1 MIVRCWMTSHPL
13 VVVEEDTTLEE
24 AFRLMRSHG
33 IRRLPVV
40 KGGELRGI
48 ITLSDLYSVTSI
60 ASLSGGGEHP
70 PAELGRHLVR
80 DVMAS
85 QVFTCDVNAPLEDV
99 GALMRR
105 EKVGALPVMNGT
117 KLAGIITE
125 SDVLEALVSIT
136 RVGRDTRR
144 IYLRIPVAQRYTIF
158 QKLIDICRTYGIEIY
173 TVLTHPMRDSESHL
187 VMLKF
192 SGDRTEDFVQA
203 LWESDYQ
210 VMLSDELQSFQ

>member
-13 VVVEEDTTLEE
+13 VVVEEEATLEE
-24 AFRLMRSHG
+24 AFRLMRTHG

-48 ITLSDLYSVTSI
+48 ITLSDLYAFTSA
-60 ASLSGGGEHP
+60 ASLGSDCGDP
-70 PAELGRHLVR
+70 PAELSRRVVR
-80 DVMAS
+80 EVMAG

-105 EKVGALPVMNGT
+105 EKVGALPVMAGP
-117 KLAGIITE
+117 KLVGIITE

-144 IYLRIPVAQRYTIF
+144 IYLRVPIAQRYTIF
-158 QKLIDICRTYGIEIY
+158 QKLIDICRSYGIEIY
-173 TVLTHPMRDSESHL
+173 TVLTHPMRNSGSHL

-192 SGDRTEDFVQA
+192 SGDRTEEFVQA
-203 LWESDYQ
+203 LWASDYQ
-210 VMLSDELQSFQ
+210 VMLSDDLEPFQ